1 MPDWFLPAIVL
12 GILGSAILMLFIG
25 VLSESERRE
34 KAAFTAATILFPVGV
49 VPTVVKAIIEYFS
62 RGP

>member
-34 KAAFTAATILFPVGV
+34 KAAFTAAKILFPVGV
-49 VPTVVKAIIEYFS
+49 VSTLVKAIIEYFN
-62 RGP
+62 RGA